1 MQAHLIRLRPGVENK
16 HKRSFSGVV
25 GLTEESGKTQCCV
38 DVVSSG
44 VLTPI
49 KTRQPVAR
57 VRVFGGYKLGNP
69 DLYPGATRDIYL
81 RVSHTR
87 GIPYSCLLDPMWWIQ
102 LQVEAHLIE

>member
-1 MQAHLIRLRPGVENK
+1 MQAHLIRLHPGVENE

-25 GLTEESGKTQCCV
+25 GLTEESGKTQCYV

-49 KTRQPVAR
+49 KTRQPLAR

-69 DLYPGATRDIYL
+69 DLYPGATHDIYPSL
-81 RVSHTR
+81 YMPILYWSDDQKTKQARPS
-87 GIPYSCLLDPMWWIQ
+87 SEDWIR
-102 LQVEAHLIE
+102 